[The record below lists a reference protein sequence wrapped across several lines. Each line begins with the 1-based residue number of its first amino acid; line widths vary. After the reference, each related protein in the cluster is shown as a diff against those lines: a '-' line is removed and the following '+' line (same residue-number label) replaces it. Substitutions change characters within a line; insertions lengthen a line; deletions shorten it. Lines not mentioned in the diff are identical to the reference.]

1 MIDIKLGERYE
12 ISELRMAGYTPV
24 VSGRLKDSRL
34 IEKFGSEVIKYK
46 RGNESCL
53 VVGDSGLLKVIAR
66 YNPDKGKG
74 TEIFRGK

>member
-12 ISELRMAGYTPV
+12 ISELRMAGYSPDEV
-24 VSGRLKDSRL
+24 FELKDTRL
-34 IEKFGSEVIKYK
+34 IETYGPKVIKYK